1 MHGGARHP
9 ARAPAAVFRSW
20 LLWVGL
26 GESAGFLAPA
36 LTESATIGLPA
47 VNVAALVAAGAVEG
61 AVLGWA
67 QAHVLRGP
75 VPALSRAAWV
85 GGTAVAAAFALFVG
99 LLPSSGADIWSS
111 WPTGLVVGSAVVA
124 GVLLLGSIGFA
135 QWLELR
141 RHLARSGWWIL
152 GSAAAWCVG
161 LGVFFAVATPLWQPG
176 QPLPLIVAIGVLAG
190 ILMAASMA
198 AVSGLAL
205 VRLLGSQPTDRT
217 RTDPGQVESAR

>member
-1 MHGGARHP
+1 MNGHRHP
-9 ARAPAAVFRSW
+9 ALTRPPLFRRW

-26 GESAGFLAPA
+26 GESVGFLAPTLA
-36 LTESATIGLPA
+36 EFVTSDLPA
-47 VNVAALVAAGAVEG
+47 ANVPALVAAGAVEG

-67 QAHVLRGP
+67 QAHVLRDAI
-75 VPALSRAAWV
+75 PALSRAAWV
-85 GGTAVAAAFALFVG
+85 GGTAVAAAFAWFIG
-99 LLPSSGADIWSS
+99 LLPSTWTAVWSA
-111 WPTGLVVGSAVVA
+111 WPTGLVVGAAAVA
-124 GVLLLGSIGFA
+124 GTLLLASIGFA

-198 AVSGLAL
+198 AVSGLVL
-205 VRLLGSQPTDRT
+205 VRLLGSQPADRT
-217 RTDPGQVESAR
+217 RTDPEQVESAR